1 MDFNTW
7 KEFYGW
13 GFASK
18 NQLQQAVTQ
27 GMLTQEQYNEI
38 VSPVSIKPVIPTVPV
53 KEQPNEPVV
62 TPTPIEKPKV
72 ESVTPAQTT
81 PVENAKEPV
90 TTTIAP
96 VEDTTLEN
104 IIG

>member
-18 NQLQQAVTQ
+18 EQLQQAVSQ

-38 VSPVSIKPVIPTVPV
+38 INPTPVAPIKPVMPTVPTV
-53 KEQPNEPVV
+53 
-62 TPTPIEKPKV
+62 EKPTTKTEPTQPV
-72 ESVTPAQTT
+72 SSTVTST
-81 PVENAKEPV
+81 PEVKA
-90 TTTIAP
+90 T
-96 VEDTTLEN
+96 EDKTLQN